1 MIRRSYLFVPGDRL
15 DRFKK
20 AWQSGAD
27 AVILDLEDAV
37 QGAHKDLA
45 HEAVASWLS
54 PERPVYV
61 RINGTS
67 TPWFERDL
75 AVVGLPGVLGV
86 VLPKTEQPEQV
97 AQVAA
102 RLSSAAQVLPLLET
116 ALGVWNA
123 RALAQA
129 PRVERLAFGS
139 VDFQLDT
146 GITGEQEELLYARS
160 RLVLASRIAGLL
172 PPVDGV
178 TMALDDMT
186 RLRDDVARARRL
198 GFGGKLCI
206 HPRQVEIINRG
217 FAPTEAE
224 QAWARRVLETAE
236 ATGAGALRLDGE
248 LIDRP
253 VIERARSILAQEDAS
268 GRTNEYL
275 TNRSP

>member
-1 MIRRSYLFVPGDRL
+1 MIRRSYLFVPGNRP
-15 DRFKK
+15 DRFEK
-20 AWQSGAD
+20 ARQSGAD

-37 QGAHKDLA
+37 QSAHKDLA
-45 HEAVASWLS
+45 RQAVAAWLA
-54 PERPVYV
+54 PARPVYV
-61 RINGTS
+61 RINGTG

-75 AVVGLPGVLGV
+75 EVVGLPGVLGI
-86 VLPKTEQPEQV
+86 VLPKAEHPEQV
-97 AQVAA
+97 APVAGLLAGEA
-102 RLSSAAQVLPLLET
+102 RVLPLLET

-160 RLVLASRIAGLL
+160 RLVLASRVAGIL

-186 RLRDDVARARRL
+186 RLREDVARARRL

-206 HPRQVEIINRG
+206 HPRQVEMINRG
-217 FAPTEAE
+217 FAPIEAE
-224 QAWARRVLETAE
+224 QAWARRVLEAVETS
-236 ATGAGALRLDGE
+236 GAGALRLDGE

-253 VIERARSILAQEDAS
+253 VIERARSILAQADTS
-268 GRTNEYL
+268 G
-275 TNRSP
+275 